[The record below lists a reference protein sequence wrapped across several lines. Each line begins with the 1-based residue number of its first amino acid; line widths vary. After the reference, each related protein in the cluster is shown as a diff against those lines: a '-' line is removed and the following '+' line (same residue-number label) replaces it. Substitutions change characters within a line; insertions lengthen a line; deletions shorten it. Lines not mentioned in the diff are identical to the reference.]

1 MNTAILVIVFIV
13 ALVLALGFLILV
25 LTLIP
30 VINQLKS
37 LLADMEKTSFE
48 VRELSREF
56 RKLGS
61 SVEERLDKMDV
72 VLDASKETVESA
84 GDTLHFIN
92 HNVLKRS
99 VGLFALI
106 PAIRF
111 GWKIVK
117 KIRGG

>member
-1 MNTAILVIVFIV
+1 M
-13 ALVLALGFLILV
+13 
-25 LTLIP
+25 
-30 VINQLKS
+30 KS

-56 RKLGS
+56 RKLSS
-61 SVEERLDKMDV
+61 SVEEKLDKMDV

-92 HNVLKRS
+92 QNVLKRS